1 MSMFFA
7 YKQNLFKLF
16 LLWSKKL
23 SGYKMKTQTIIV
35 HGLAKNTA

>member
-1 MSMFFA
+1 VSIIFA
-7 YKQNLFKLF
+7 YKQKLFKHF
-16 LLWSKKL
+16 LLWSKNL